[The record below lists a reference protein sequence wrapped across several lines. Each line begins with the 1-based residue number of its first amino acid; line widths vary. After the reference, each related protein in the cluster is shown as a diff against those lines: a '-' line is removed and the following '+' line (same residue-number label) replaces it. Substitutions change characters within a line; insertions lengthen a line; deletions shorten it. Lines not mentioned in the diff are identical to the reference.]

1 MLTSQVN
8 FSGEH
13 QEDIYPQV
21 KQWQHYNTFALFS
34 SEKDA
39 VIICADENHV
49 NDFVGLKV
57 VDTHADELVQVKGF
71 EITIKG

>member
-1 MLTSQVN
+1 MGNIKKIYTHKLNNGNTTIHLH
-8 FSGEH
+8 FSG
-13 QEDIYPQV
+13 
-21 KQWQHYNTFALFS
+21 N
-34 SEKDA
+34 EKDA

-57 VDTHADELVQVKGF
+57 VDTHADEWVQVKGF